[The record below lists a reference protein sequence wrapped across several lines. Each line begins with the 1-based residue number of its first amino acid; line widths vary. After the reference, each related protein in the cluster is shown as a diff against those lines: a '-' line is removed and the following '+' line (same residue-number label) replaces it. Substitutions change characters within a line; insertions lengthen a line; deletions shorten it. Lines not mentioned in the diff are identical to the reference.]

1 MQTECVFWEVIT
13 SLFWILLRLVSGFN
27 GLTLICRWNLSFCT
41 TKFRRTD
48 EVFCGSSRTLRG
60 GADIAFFNELLQ
72 RLEQMRNV
80 TRMSEVWPL
89 IVRAYIG
96 NGAPWK
102 IFMLS
107 TAELSFLGSQLSSI
121 TSGFSHLNWGNKSA
135 FVSDFSETAGTK
147 AWEKVWW
154 KGEVHRLTANYV

>member
-1 MQTECVFWEVIT
+1 MKPQFLYDQI
-13 SLFWILLRLVSGFN
+13 SKS
-27 GLTLICRWNLSFCT
+27 RWG
-41 TKFRRTD
+41 
-48 EVFCGSSRTLRG
+48 VCGSSRTLRG
-60 GADIAFFNELLQ
+60 GADIACFSELLQ

-80 TRMSEVWPL
+80 TRTSEVWPL

-121 TSGFSHLNWGNKSA
+121 TSGFSHLKWGNKSA

-147 AWEKVWW
+147 AWEKVWCKERYIVW
-154 KGEVHRLTANYV
+154 EQSKKLCLASFMGQIINFMKKNLEHLR